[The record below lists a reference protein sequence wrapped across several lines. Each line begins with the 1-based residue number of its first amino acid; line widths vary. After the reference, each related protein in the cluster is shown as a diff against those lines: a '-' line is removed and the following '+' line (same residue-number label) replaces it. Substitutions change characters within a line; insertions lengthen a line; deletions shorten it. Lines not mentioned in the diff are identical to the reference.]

1 MPLQKPSS
9 PQLVLPAS
17 WQVPCGSVAALAT
30 LVQVP
35 KVRAQDSH
43 APVQA
48 DEQQNPCAQKVD
60 EHSAPVAQACP
71 LPLRPHELLV
81 ELQEAGDLQ
90 SVADVAGVQEL
101 LQTFPSHRYG

>member
-9 PQLVLPAS
+9 PQLALPAS
-17 WQVPCGSVAALAT
+17 WQVACGSVSPLAT
-30 LVQVP
+30 LVHVP
-35 KVRAQDSH
+35 KVRAQDWH

-48 DEQQNPCAQKVD
+48 VEQQYPCAQKVD

-81 ELQEAGDLQ
+81 ELQDAGDLQ
-90 SVADVAGVQEL
+90 SLAEVAGVQEL